1 MLVALS
7 ALFDE
12 FEMKESRERIKKK
25 CRYRFSSLISANMSV
40 GFGRGGKKIA
50 HLGQD
55 DRFVAIG
62 ERRRRRRKRE

>member
-1 MLVALS
+1 
-7 ALFDE
+7 
-12 FEMKESRERIKKK
+12 
-25 CRYRFSSLISANMSV
+25 MSV

-62 ERRRRRRKRE
+62 ERRRRRSTEKELHAWE